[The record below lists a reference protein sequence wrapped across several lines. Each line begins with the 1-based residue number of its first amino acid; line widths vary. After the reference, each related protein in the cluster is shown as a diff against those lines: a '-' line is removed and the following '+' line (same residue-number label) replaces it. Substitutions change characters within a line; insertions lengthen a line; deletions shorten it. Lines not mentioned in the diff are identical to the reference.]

1 MSSRS
6 VRLGVAHELG
16 FAIATTLSIVIV
28 LLGGELPLFAWLLC
42 GAPWLSFALAWR
54 GRSAPALSAT
64 LVGVAGIALGVVT
77 IFRGGVESSLLA
89 GAEVLL
95 ALLAARLLVRETA
108 THDLQALTLSLL
120 LVLSA
125 SALNV
130 TISYVVVFV
139 PYAVAVV
146 WALAT
151 RQLLAVAAQGRT
163 LTRHEREAV
172 RRRVD
177 VVTPSFFVGTA
188 AVSLAVLA
196 SAAIVF
202 AAFPRVGFGDIG
214 AFLMKETKLP
224 KAVGLRGDPRV
235 AGSNKPVARVRGVPR
250 DAFDDGLYL
259 RGVVYDAL
267 SLDGFSQTAVEPGA
281 RDREGPVIRL
291 ADAPR
296 DGRYEMAVMPVV
308 GDTLLTLG
316 GVVAVRGMGG
326 GTANPN
332 LSLGIAGRTRFD
344 ELKAIASLTS
354 PMRYEV
360 AGGFAQPGFV
370 PGDVKRKPRP
380 LSDDDRARWTQ
391 MPSDFDAQLA
401 ALAASA
407 AGPGSESRAV
417 ASSLRRFFLSQFVY
431 SQTPPR
437 FASAPLRTF
446 LLEDRQG
453 HCEYFASSFALL
465 LRSRGIPA
473 RVVGGFQGGA
483 WDEDVIVFQERHAH
497 AWVEWWDDEAGWI
510 VDDATPLATAA
521 REDLVGLDSVIERVL
536 RFWDD
541 RVLDY
546 SMQDQSDALTSVR
559 RAARRFELPAPAL
572 AGVGALAVLV
582 VVAVVRRRRTR
593 RARRDPGHVLAEA
606 IVAAIARA
614 TRTPVATSHTVREAV
629 DEARPLLTE
638 SSNDALR
645 AALALYERERFGG
658 DAIASAD
665 RQRALRSLRTVRS
678 RRTGGDSAALR

>member
-1 MSSRS
+1 M
-6 VRLGVAHELG
+6 RLGVAHELG
-16 FAIATTLSIVIV
+16 FALAMTLSIVIV
-28 LLGGELPLFAWLLC
+28 LLGGELPFFAWLLC
-42 GAPWLSFALAWR
+42 GAPWMSFALAWR
-54 GRSAPALSAT
+54 GRTAPALSAT
-64 LVGVAGIALGVVT
+64 LVGAAGIALGVVT
-77 IFRGGVESSLLA
+77 IFRGGVEGSLLA

-108 THDLQALTLSLL
+108 AHDLQALALSLL

-151 RQLLAVAAQGRT
+151 RQLLAVAAQGRA
-163 LTRHEREAV
+163 LTRDERQAV
-172 RRRVD
+172 RRRTD
-177 VVTPSFFVGTA
+177 VVTPSFFIGTA

-196 SAAIVF
+196 TAAIVF

-224 KAVGLRGDPRV
+224 KTVGLRGDPRV
-235 AGSNKPVARVRGVPR
+235 AGSTTPVARIRRVPR
-250 DAFDDGLYL
+250 DAFEDGLYL
-259 RGVVYDAL
+259 RGVVYDVL
-267 SLDGFSQTAVEPGA
+267 SLDGFAQTPVPPGERE
-281 RDREGPVIRL
+281 RDGVIVRL

-332 LSLGIAGRTRFD
+332 LALGIAGRTRFD
-344 ELKAIASLTS
+344 ELKAIAALTS

-360 AGGFAQPGFV
+360 AGGLSQPGFV
-370 PGDVKRKPRP
+370 PTDVKRKPRA
-380 LSDDDRARWTQ
+380 LTDEERKRWSQ
-391 MPSDFDAQLA
+391 MPADFDAQLK
-401 ALAASA
+401 ALATTA
-407 AGPGSESRAV
+407 AGPSSVPRDIAT
-417 ASSLRRFFLSQFVY
+417 SLRRFLLTQFVY

-437 FASAPLRTF
+437 FATAPLRTF
-446 LLEDRQG
+446 LLADRQG

-483 WDEDVIVFQERHAH
+483 WDGDVIVFQERHAH
-497 AWVEWWDDEAGWI
+497 AWVEWWDDETGWI

-521 REDLVGLDSVIERVL
+521 REDLAGFDSFVERVL

-546 SMQDQSDALTSVR
+546 SMQDQADALTSAR

-572 AGVGALAVLV
+572 AGIGALAVLIGI
-582 VVAVVRRRRTR
+582 AVVRRRRSK
-593 RARRDPGHVLAEA
+593 RARQDPGHALAEA
-606 IVAAIARA
+606 IVAAVARA
-614 TRTPVATSHTVREAV
+614 TRSAVPASTTVREAV
-629 DEARPLLTE
+629 DNARPLLAE
-638 SSNDALR
+638 QSNDALR

-658 DAIASAD
+658 DAIAGPD
-665 RQRALRSLRTVRS
+665 RQQALRSLRAVRPLPHAVADK
-678 RRTGGDSAALR
+678 R